1 MFNEVI
7 CNLNLFDAN
16 QKIYIYKNN
25 MYEIIGETN
34 LNSIAEDMLTIG
46 QEHDISR
53 FHIFGNNDYVDKL
66 VEDLKFLNYSK
77 FNNNEIEIEVN

>member
-1 MFNEVI
+1 
-7 CNLNLFDAN
+7 
-16 QKIYIYKNN
+16 

>member
-1 MFNEVI
+1 MSDEVI
-7 CNLNLFDAN
+7 CNLNLFDAH
-16 QKIYIYKNN
+16 QKIYIYKND

-34 LNSIAEDMLTIG
+34 LDSIAEDMLTIG
-46 QEHDISR
+46 QTHSISK

-77 FNNNEIEIEVN
+77 FNNNDIEIEVN